1 MNRVCVD
8 LFESKLKPIVKK
20 LPKTHIL
27 LLWEILDSREV
38 KLSETQLLDLFNR
51 RAKRE
56 MIDKITS
63 GDLSDIVYTLSH
75 FDILVVDCGKN

>member
-1 MNRVCVD
+1 M
-8 LFESKLKPIVKK
+8 VKK

-63 GDLSDIVYTLSH
+63 GDLSDIV
-75 FDILVVDCGKN
+75 